1 MSPKLPIR
9 MARLHPATQQD
20 IWARSYWVRPQERS
34 LPMGAAIGG
43 RHTVTVAITTPTRQ
57 RTVARITEVMVIIIQ
72 RLTMTPPRERMVGN
86 RLPMGLMVR
95 QRAAPVTILTPALMR
110 EVLLFRRLMGV
121 EAQRKRTIRTREPML
136 RPDRDRVRTLSGVAP
151 MSREET
157 RVLPWAITRQPME
170 QWQAPRIRREEKW
183 PLPAQSG
190 GTVRLVKL
198 PAAICMPDT
207 MATFIRTQVTA
218 GRSTTTEA

>member
-1 MSPKLPIR
+1 M
-9 MARLHPATQQD
+9 QQD
-20 IWARSYWVRPQERS
+20 IWARSYWERLQARS

-43 RHTVTVAITTPTRQ
+43 RHTVTGVTTTPTRQ

-86 RLPMGLMVR
+86 RLPMALMVR

-110 EVLLFRRLMGV
+110 EVLQFRRPMAA

-136 RPDRDRVRTLSGVAP
+136 RPGRDRARTLSGEAP

-157 RVLPWAITRQPME
+157 RVPPWAITRQPME
-170 QWQAPRIRREEKW
+170 QWQAPLIRKEEKW
-183 PLPAQSG
+183 PLPARSG
-190 GTVRLVKL
+190 GTVRRLKP
-198 PAAICMPDT
+198 PAVTCMPDT
-207 MATFIRTQVTA
+207 MATFTRTRVTA
-218 GRSTTTEA
+218 GRSTIMEAGT